1 MVANDSE
8 SVPPSP
14 IRFEQPKSASL
25 TIPNLGWVG
34 EGVWVD
40 EEEEEEEEEEEKG
53 VRIASARTKKE
64 YLVDQHVATLDIAMY
79 HEVLM

>member
-1 MVANDSE
+1 M
-8 SVPPSP
+8 
-14 IRFEQPKSASL
+14 
-25 TIPNLGWVG
+25 
-34 EGVWVD
+34 WVD
-40 EEEEEEEEEEEKG
+40 EEEEEEEEAEEEEEDEEEKG